1 LIKQAEI
8 LEIFQ
13 KTGALLGGH
22 FLLSSGLHSGQYF
35 QCARVLQFPELA
47 EQLCSKIGEHFS
59 DQNVQAVAAP
69 AIGGILVAH
78 ETARFLKVRALFS
91 ERENG
96 NMVLRRGLEIES
108 GENVLVVED
117 VVTTGGSV
125 REVIELVRR
134 SRGKPVGVGCI
145 VDRSGGKVNFG
156 IEFFSLIKLDIAASA
171 PDKCDLCKQG
181 LPLVKPGSRK
191 LNNG

>member
-1 LIKQAEI
+1 MKQAEI
-8 LEIFQ
+8 LEIFK
-13 KTGALLGGH
+13 KTGALLSGH

-47 EQLCSKIGEHFS
+47 ERLCSEIAEHFS
-59 DQNVQAVAAP
+59 KQSVQAVIAP
-69 AIGGILVAH
+69 AVGGILVAH
-78 ETARFLKVRALFS
+78 ETVRFLKARALFS

-96 NMVLRRGLEIES
+96 VMALRRGFEIQPA
-108 GENVLVVED
+108 ENVLVVED

-125 REVIELVRR
+125 REVIELVRA
-134 SRGKPVGVGCI
+134 SGGKPVGVGCI
-145 VDRSGGKVNFG
+145 VDRSGGKVNF
-156 IEFFSLIKLDIAASA
+156 ETTFFSLIKLDIAASL